1 MDRLTAMQV
10 FAEVAHSGSFSATA
24 DKLNMSRAMVTRYVG
39 ELEQWLGAR
48 LLQRTT
54 RSVTLTDAGESCL
67 RRSQQMLAL
76 MDNVEEETSRHD
88 GALRGQLRITCSM
101 SFAYAQMAAAVVDFL
116 KLYPQLKIDLNAS
129 EGVLNLVE
137 ARIDLAIRIS
147 AEPDPALI
155 GRVLAP
161 CTSVLV
167 ASAEYLAT
175 HGVPKSPADLAT
187 HRCLSYANFGKSIW
201 TLSRGDEQAKVS
213 VSSHFSANE
222 ATALLRAALAG
233 GGIALQPTYLANPH
247 LADGSLQALLPEW
260 ALPDMAIYAL
270 YPSRKHLS
278 PAVRTFLDFLVNR
291 FATVPWEAAHSFP
304 APESPALPPY
314 FGKNNNQ

>member
-10 FAEVAHSGSFSATA
+10 FVEVAQSGSFSATA
-24 DKLNMSRAMVTRYVG
+24 DKLDMSRAMVTRYVG

-76 MDNVEEETSRHD
+76 VENVEEETSQH
-88 GALRGQLRITCSM
+88 GSALRGQLRITCSM
-101 SFAYAQMAAAVVDFL
+101 SFAYAQLAAAVADFL
-116 KLYPQLKIDLNAS
+116 AQHPQLKIDLNAS
-129 EGVLNLVE
+129 EGALNLVE

-155 GRVLAP
+155 GRMLAP

-167 ASAEYLAT
+167 ASPAYLAQ
-175 HGVPKSPADLAT
+175 HGTPQLPADLAT
-187 HRCLSYANFGKSIW
+187 HRCLTYANFGKSVW
-201 TLSRGDEQAKVS
+201 KLQRGDEHAEVR
-213 VSSHFSANE
+213 VGSHFSANE
-222 ATALLRAALAG
+222 ATALMCAALAG
-233 GGIALQPTYLANPH
+233 GGVALQPTYLASPH
-247 LADGSLQALLPEW
+247 LADGRLQVVLPDW

-278 PAVRTFLDFLVNR
+278 PAVRALLDFLVAR
-291 FATVPWEAAHSFP
+291 FATVPW
-304 APESPALPPY
+304 
-314 FGKNNNQ
+314 